1 MKTTFDLP
9 DPLLRRAKAAAAAQ
23 GRPLR
28 ALVAEAIEARLA
40 GPAPAL
46 ARRSEP
52 PADEWQAFLGT
63 LELQPDGS
71 YINPNAADDGA
82 FFEGLEDIRRER
94 LRGQSAQFEPAA
106 LPKTRTPK
114 RSKPHSKA

>member
-28 ALVAEAIEARLA
+28 DLVAEAIEARLA
-40 GPAPAL
+40 APPPPL
-46 ARRSEP
+46 KRRSEP
-52 PADEWQAFLGT
+52 PPDEWQAFLAT

-71 YINPNAADDGA
+71 YINPNAADDDA
-82 FFEGLEDIRRER
+82 FFEALEKIRSER
-94 LRGQSAQFEPAA
+94 LRGQAALFEPAPP
-106 LPKTRTPK
+106 PKPPARRTRK
-114 RSKPHSKA
+114 LRSKA